1 MITIAKIRKNLG
13 GYYMRKGIASLLTCS
28 MVMAMTSTVYASEG
42 SSNVGTGD
50 QTIDVSA
57 KYSDNTESPIVYN
70 VELTWEAMEFT
81 YAVGGTN
88 VWNPDTHE
96 YESDVSANWIANG
109 NKLTLTNHSN
119 AEVNASLQFNA
130 DEMYNSVKGNFD
142 NSEVVLPSAENKTV
156 DASELTST
164 SALSLSG
171 SLNSD
176 VTELTK
182 VGTITVIIK

>member
-1 MITIAKIRKNLG
+1 
-13 GYYMRKGIASLLTCS
+13 MRKGIASLLTCS

-119 AEVNASLQFNA
+119 AEVNAS
-130 DEMYNSVKGNFD
+130 
-142 NSEVVLPSAENKTV
+142 
-156 DASELTST
+156 T

>member
-1 MITIAKIRKNLG
+1 M
-13 GYYMRKGIASLLTCS
+13 
-28 MVMAMTSTVYASEG
+28 
-42 SSNVGTGD
+42 
-50 QTIDVSA
+50 
-57 KYSDNTESPIVYN
+57 
-70 VELTWEAMEFT
+70 
-81 YAVGGTN
+81 
-88 VWNPDTHE
+88 
-96 YESDVSANWIANG
+96 
-109 NKLTLTNHSN
+109 
-119 AEVNASLQFNA
+119 NASLQFKA